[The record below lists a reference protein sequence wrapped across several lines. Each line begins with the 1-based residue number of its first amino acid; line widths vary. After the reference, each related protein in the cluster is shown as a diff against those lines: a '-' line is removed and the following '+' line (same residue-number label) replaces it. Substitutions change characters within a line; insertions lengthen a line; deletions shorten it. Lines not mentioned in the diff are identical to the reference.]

1 MKYWRNFFLT
11 FGAAMLLAFII
22 SIWLRR
28 PFRWWVFVAGAFGS
42 LIVDYWFGKWKKKHK
57 HSAD

>member
-1 MKYWRNFFLT
+1 MKYWRSFILT
-11 FGAAMLLAFII
+11 FGVAMLLAFII

-28 PFRWWVFVAGAFGS
+28 PFRWWVFVAGAVGS
-42 LIVDYWFGKWKKKHK
+42 LIADYWFGKRQKKHK

>member
-1 MKYWRNFFLT
+1 MEYWRSFFLT
-11 FGAAMLLAFII
+11 FGVAMLLAFII
-22 SIWLRR
+22 SIWVRG

-42 LIVDYWFGKWKKKHK
+42 LIVDYWFGQRKKKHK